1 MIPCGVSKVI
11 CIFRELICVQL
22 GQSKLIMFPNWNARG
37 TSFNFETELSI
48 TKQVLTGIFSLVRNK
63 KSSFLTWYWIRTR
76 LILLEKG
83 KGLFL
88 VEQAK
93 LDLSQNVLV
102 MTRMSKRNI
111 RHNIERYSEWN
122 TEWNI
127 KPYLYQMGNS
137 FQWISKI
144 LLFVNA
150 MYNLYRINYTRTFS
164 MRHTVCRIV
173 SELLTISYSLYAI
186 WPI

>member
-1 MIPCGVSKVI
+1 M
-11 CIFRELICVQL
+11 
-22 GQSKLIMFPNWNARG
+22 
-37 TSFNFETELSI
+37 
-48 TKQVLTGIFSLVRNK
+48 K
-63 KSSFLTWYWIRTR
+63 KG
-76 LILLEKG
+76 E
-83 KGLFL
+83 GLFL

-137 FQWISKI
+137 FQRISKI
-144 LLFVNA
+144 RLLPHSLWTIDYMLYGPYSMGKLMLFVIQIK
-150 MYNLYRINYTRTFS
+150 M
-164 MRHTVCRIV
+164 IV
-173 SELLTISYSLYAI
+173 KIKLLPFKVKNIAFTKALPFLCYGGFFPHS
-186 WPI
+186 